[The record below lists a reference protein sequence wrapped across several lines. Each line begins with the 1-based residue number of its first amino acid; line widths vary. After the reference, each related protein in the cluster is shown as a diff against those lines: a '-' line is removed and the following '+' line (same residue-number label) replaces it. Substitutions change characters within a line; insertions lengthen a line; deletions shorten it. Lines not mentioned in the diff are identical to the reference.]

1 MALKFSTEGAG
12 ENLSLN
18 FTNSQGNAGGT
29 SIYGP
34 VYWQVEYSTDGVNF
48 TVLPES
54 GFCARPFVFWAS
66 TMTYCATPGYAD
78 RVFILPD
85 ALRNQPEVTLLIKA
99 RSTQCIASN
108 TATVDQGDTGTITS
122 DMATNKRSPMRFGT
136 IAVKSNK

>member
-1 MALKFSTEGAG
+1 M
-12 ENLSLN
+12 
-18 FTNSQGNAGGT
+18 
-29 SIYGP
+29 
-34 VYWQVEYSTDGVNF
+34 EYSTDGTNF

-54 GFCARPFVFWAS
+54 GFCARPFVFWSA

-99 RSTQCIASN
+99 RTAQCIASN
-108 TATVDQGDTGTITS
+108 TAAVAEGDTGAITS
-122 DMATNKRSPMRFGT
+122 DMPANKRSPMRFGT

>member
-99 RSTQCIASN
+99 RSTQWHRLEHRHGGPGRHGHDH
-108 TATVDQGDTGTITS
+108 VRHGDQQALADAFRNHS
-122 DMATNKRSPMRFGT
+122 RKE
-136 IAVKSNK
+136 